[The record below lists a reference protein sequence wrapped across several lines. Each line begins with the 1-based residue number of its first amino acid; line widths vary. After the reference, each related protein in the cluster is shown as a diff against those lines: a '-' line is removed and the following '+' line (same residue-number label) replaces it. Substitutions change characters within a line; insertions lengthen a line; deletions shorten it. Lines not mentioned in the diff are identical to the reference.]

1 LSASPGTPVSAPP
14 IAASLAPALPPAATN
29 PVASRTAPAPA
40 SAGLPAMI
48 AALPNE
54 GLMSHPTG
62 NNALSGGTIPYNPD
76 YYATL
81 EAATGIAQQAG
92 GTVVDMRG
100 QISNNQS
107 EYYIDLPNG
116 TTINAGN
123 LVAICNNPLYKGNS
137 GIMDHMIAEM
147 LNNNAI
153 GSTGVGTGEYTVKN
167 GQISY
172 NPYAQVQA
180 PAPYHT

>member
-1 LSASPGTPVSAPP
+1 
-14 IAASLAPALPPAATN
+14 
-29 PVASRTAPAPA
+29 
-40 SAGLPAMI
+40 M
-48 AALPNE
+48 PN
-54 GLMSHPTG
+54 PTG

-81 EAATGIAQQAG
+81 EAATQIAKQAG
-92 GTVVDMRG
+92 GTVADMQT
-100 QISNNQS
+100 QISNNQP

-116 TTINAGN
+116 ITINAGN
-123 LVAICNNPLYKGNS
+123 LVAICNNPIYKGNT

-153 GSTGVGTGEYTVKN
+153 GTPGVGKGQDTVQH

-172 NPYAQVQA
+172 DPYTQVAA
-180 PAPYHT
+180 PPSPYQT